1 MAWVEQRCGSWRVR
15 YRAGETTPSIS
26 GFQDR
31 TEAENFALD
40 MATDRRRGVWI
51 DPAGAAMPLAD
62 WADRWVETLDV
73 EPRTEE
79 NYGCRLRNHILPQW
93 GVGDWG
99 RSRHRR

>member
-1 MAWVEQRCGSWRVR
+1 MVWVEQRHGSWRVR
-15 YRAGETTPSIS
+15 YRAGGITRSVS
-26 GFQDR
+26 GFR
-31 TEAENFALD
+31 CETEAEDFAGD

-79 NYGCRLRNHILPQW
+79 NYRGRLRNHILPQW
-93 GVGDWG
+93 GSRGLG
-99 RSRHRR
+99 RSRPRR